1 MRKTRKGAKLNE
13 TPVPRYFQLQMD
25 LLRGIEGG
33 KWAPGEAI
41 PPERKIAEQF
51 GVSLGTVN
59 RAIMNLVSEGYLYRL
74 QGKGTFVSGTDIPL
88 SSVRYNR
95 FRSDFKSVDLAFKIK
110 LLDIQIVEGQE
121 QINRYLRLRKNQR
134 LFLLKRVFLTKYGPS
149 NYNISYLPFRMF
161 SGLDELP
168 LAHMEKITLY
178 ETIEKKYGLPTIFNQ
193 EMFGVALADEET
205 AAALEVPLGKPLL
218 KIRMI
223 SFTYKDKPYEYRISY
238 LNVDE
243 REIFR
248 EL

>member
-88 SSVRYNR
+88 SSVRYKGW
-95 FRSDFKSVDLAFKIK
+95 FSVFWVSAFDF
-110 LLDIQIVEGQE
+110 GH
-121 QINRYLRLRKNQR
+121 R
-134 LFLLKRVFLTKYGPS
+134 GPS
-149 NYNISYLPFRMF
+149 GPATDRWAVGYAPATLSSGGQPPGGKEAGKGKSLPA
-161 SGLDELP
+161 SALP
-168 LAHMEKITLY
+168 
-178 ETIEKKYGLPTIFNQ
+178 G
-193 EMFGVALADEET
+193 G
-205 AAALEVPLGKPLL
+205 
-218 KIRMI
+218 
-223 SFTYKDKPYEYRISY
+223 SS
-238 LNVDE
+238 
-243 REIFR
+243 
-248 EL
+248 